1 MPDEPP
7 KYATTAEVSAA
18 AGVSRVSIWRWVQMG
33 LLPEPARYSD
43 GRTGVKNR
51 WPAWAVERAAWVRKK
66 RTELT
71 LEEVVTLVRANK
83 APGPPPPAPDDE
95 PPPVDA
101 DSTGA
106 DPPPT

>member
-1 MPDEPP
+1 MSSDPS
-7 KYATTAEVSAA
+7 KYASTAEVSAA

-51 WPAWAVERAAWVRKK
+51 WPAWAVDRAGWVRRM

-71 LEEVVTLVRANK
+71 LEEVATLVRAGE
-83 APGPPPPAPDDE
+83 APGPPPT
-95 PPPVDA
+95 PPQPEN
-101 DSTGA
+101 SPA
-106 DPPPT
+106 DPDPPET